1 MGKYTP
7 EQLNDFSK
15 EQIIS
20 LFCTL
25 QDQLDQTN
33 QNLDR
38 LIEQI
43 RLAQQNRFGRRA
55 EKIDQIAGQMSLF
68 NEAEEYAD
76 PDIPEPDAD
85 EVLIKVIAKKP
96 KQKGKR
102 QEDFKDLPQE
112 EIHHALTDEQLD
124 QYFGKGCWRRMKQ
137 EEFTRVRC
145 QPATFRQR
153 NIRLMPLSER
163 TVIIRMNFSAATVQ
177 RIF

>member
-85 EVLIKVIAKKP
+85 KVLIKVIVKKP

-112 EIHHALTDEQLD
+112 EIHHRQGEISPRLPDKRVCPDGQLGLGTCHPAVYD
-124 QYFGKGCWRRMKQ
+124 RK
-137 EEFTRVRC
+137 EE
-145 QPATFRQR
+145 
-153 NIRLMPLSER
+153 LGHH
-163 TVIIRMNFSAATVQ
+163 
-177 RIF
+177 

>member
-43 RLAQQNRFGRRA
+43 RLADRSDRR
-55 EKIDQIAGQMSLF
+55 
-68 NEAEEYAD
+68 
-76 PDIPEPDAD
+76 PD
-85 EVLIKVIAKKP
+85 VSF
-96 KQKGKR
+96 Q
-102 QEDFKDLPQE
+102 
-112 EIHHALTDEQLD
+112 
-124 QYFGKGCWRRMKQ
+124 
-137 EEFTRVRC
+137 
-145 QPATFRQR
+145 
-153 NIRLMPLSER
+153 
-163 TVIIRMNFSAATVQ
+163 
-177 RIF
+177 

>member
-43 RLAQQNRFGRRA
+43 RLAQQNRFGRRT
-55 EKIDQIAGQMSLF
+55 EKIDQIA
-68 NEAEEYAD
+68 
-76 PDIPEPDAD
+76 DAKSQ
-85 EVLIKVIAKKP
+85 EVLKV
-96 KQKGKR
+96 
-102 QEDFKDLPQE
+102 
-112 EIHHALTDEQLD
+112 
-124 QYFGKGCWRRMKQ
+124 
-137 EEFTRVRC
+137 
-145 QPATFRQR
+145 
-153 NIRLMPLSER
+153 
-163 TVIIRMNFSAATVQ
+163 
-177 RIF
+177 